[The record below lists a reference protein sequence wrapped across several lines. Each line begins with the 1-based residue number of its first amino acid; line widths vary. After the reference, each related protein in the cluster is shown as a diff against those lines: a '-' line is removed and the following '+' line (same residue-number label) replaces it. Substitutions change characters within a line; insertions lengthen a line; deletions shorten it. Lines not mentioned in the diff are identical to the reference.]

1 MIPKTIHYC
10 WFGGNPLPELAKKCI
25 KSWKKYCPDYR
36 IVEWNE
42 SNFDLSAAP
51 LYVRQAYEAKKWA
64 FVSDYA
70 RLQIVFAQ
78 GGIYFDTDVELVKS
92 PEALLAYSAYFGFE
106 DEVHVNTGLGF
117 GAEQGCPILAD
128 MLADYQNIPFV
139 LEDGSFDLT
148 PCPVRN
154 TEALVRHGLVCDNSR
169 QLLPGN
175 VAVFP
180 TDWFRPLDY
189 LTGVLKKTE
198 NTVSIHRY
206 ASSWYSEK
214 EKAWFKRTS
223 AKMKKELRHERW
235 INGPKRFI
243 RKLIGAKNCD
253 RIKKEITKRNG

>member
-1 MIPKTIHYC
+1 MIPRVIHYC
-10 WFGGNPLPELAKKCI
+10 WFGGNPLPKLAEKCI

-42 SNFDLSAAP
+42 SNFDIAAAP

-70 RLQIVFAQ
+70 RLSILYEN

-92 PEALLAYSAYFGFE
+92 PEALLAYSADFGFE

-206 ASSWYSEK
+206 AASWYSEK
-214 EKAWFKRTS
+214 EKAWFKRAS
-223 AKMKKELRHERW
+223 AKMKKELRHERY
-235 INGPKRFI
+235 INGPKRFL
-243 RKLIGAKNCD
+243 RKLLGEKCYN
-253 RIKKEITKRNG
+253 KLKSGMKS